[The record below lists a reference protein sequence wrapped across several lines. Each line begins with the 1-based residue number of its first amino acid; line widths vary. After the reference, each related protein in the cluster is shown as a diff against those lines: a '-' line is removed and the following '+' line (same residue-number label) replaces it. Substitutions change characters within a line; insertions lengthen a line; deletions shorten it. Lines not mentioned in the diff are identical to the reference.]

1 LKVSLSRHFARIP
14 YEVTTQGALIE
25 EVEAVL
31 KKFKASHSG
40 KDFVTSVR
48 EEFEKLID

>member
-1 LKVSLSRHFARIP
+1 MKVSLSRHFARIP

-31 KKFKASHSG
+31 KKFKASHSS